1 MPSFSAPLPPS
12 PSRSCQGATPASAEG
27 EDRTRPRAKAAEPRA
42 GVAPLMPRER
52 LIAQGAA
59 ALTDAE
65 LLAILLGTGYRGKPV
80 LALAEDL
87 LARFGGPAG
96 LMQADNA
103 RLRRERGLG
112 GPAKRTSLLA
122 VLELARRSLRQGLM
136 QRTVLQSPQA
146 VREYLQL
153 ELANLPH
160 EVFAVLFLDS
170 QHRLITYQ
178 SMFRGTLSQT
188 AVYPREVA
196 KQALALGASAVIL
209 AHNHP
214 GGIAR
219 PSTADVNLT
228 QNLLTT
234 LALVDV
240 QVCDHVIVCQ
250 GGSYSMREEGLL

>member
-12 PSRSCQGATPASAEG
+12 PSRSCQGATSASAGG
-27 EDRTRPRAKAAEPRA
+27 EDRTRPTAKAAEPRA

-103 RLRRERGLG
+103 RLQRERGLG

-122 VLELARRSLRQGLM
+122 VLDWRGARC
-136 QRTVLQSPQA
+136 
-146 VREYLQL
+146 
-153 ELANLPH
+153 
-160 EVFAVLFLDS
+160 
-170 QHRLITYQ
+170 
-178 SMFRGTLSQT
+178 
-188 AVYPREVA
+188 
-196 KQALALGASAVIL
+196 
-209 AHNHP
+209 
-214 GGIAR
+214 AR
-219 PSTADVNLT
+219 V
-228 QNLLTT
+228 
-234 LALVDV
+234 
-240 QVCDHVIVCQ
+240 
-250 GGSYSMREEGLL
+250 